1 MKDLIEA
8 LNRAH
13 ELDESSSEWFTKM
26 KSWLKET
33 GAEEEEFFWS
43 DYHDYVDDIYGRA
56 IEKVTE
62 DYEHINVEF
71 EFSTQAGRGMCQVFG
86 NDDDGS
92 GEYTWDF
99 RDDRDAVFEFVN
111 ESTSVEELFNSL
123 VDYLSGKVDCIQWE
137 DNDDYDDEEDFDE
150 ALNRAHKLD
159 ESNQDYR
166 WFFIGEFKTPERNYV
181 GLWSNLTSKLYVI
194 TSDNRIPAQDK
205 KNWMFETTDYNA
217 AKAKLDEIAPQK
229 KYPTGSEVTSL
240 SDIQQFA
247 GCDDFDWTDCTS
259 NLKRTEKQ
267 KVLNIV
273 TNNFTLPDG
282 IIRVEWPITAQR
294 IAETLRL
301 HYKNVEVDNNYRVGY
316 HKESAIF
323 YDTPIQGSLDE
334 AAFSGGMAGDNSAS
348 GGTIRGRGAST
359 QPGKNNYLNRMKSK
373 NPDLVDTMVI
383 KVSDIKPGMITQAGQ
398 VKEAESRNHN
408 SGVKKMYIMHTN
420 GYDGFW
426 GLDETM
432 DVMVDPENKSKPFA
446 GDYRALLK
454 MGLQES
460 AVKAHELDESLH
472 EGREKTVDEANVK
485 TAVCGV
491 LDAAVNTLGKN
502 ISYKLLAITLSKEI
516 RPVEWYARV
525 KFVPQGDI
533 LQRVDTSH
541 LDYRYGSREAN
552 NPECSVSLTIPS
564 NVTLNRSSLLD
575 QESKVVKTITDKYE
589 LSQARSSRQDDVDKI
604 LQSAKAIARKAG
616 LDARWDSSH
625 ERHGSLYLRVV
636 YPQEPDIVFDYGGYP
651 ERSLYADQN
660 GLSVYSDAAVTR
672 SPYVPYYKYSGSNDI
687 TAILDRFRMNVTDV
701 KDNLDELLSKLNTAK
716 ENLAYNKNEDNI
728 NRYIE
733 KVVVQSNIPGL
744 VGRYQAEYNRV
755 VFNSINLKSSVIISI
770 HYGCKIDDDSMVE
783 ETIKELKYYT
793 YAKLRKPP
801 KKIEI

>member
-13 ELDESSSEWFTKM
+13 QLDESSSEWFNKM
-26 KSWLKET
+26 KSWLNET

-166 WFFIGEFKTPERNYV
+166 WFSIGEFKTPERNYV

-217 AKAKLDEIAPQK
+217 AEAKLDEIAPQK

-334 AAFSGGMAGDNSAS
+334 
-348 GGTIRGRGAST
+348 
-359 QPGKNNYLNRMKSK
+359 
-373 NPDLVDTMVI
+373 
-383 KVSDIKPGMITQAGQ
+383 
-398 VKEAESRNHN
+398 
-408 SGVKKMYIMHTN
+408 
-420 GYDGFW
+420 
-426 GLDETM
+426 TM

-460 AVKAHELDESLH
+460 MDMAHELDESSSTVRVPSAIRDYVDAYCSAINKMPKYNENYWDRGTGGMFFMYSKKSSAYADRVMQGVCQNYDLTK
-472 EGREKTVDEANVK
+472 EQVDAVYEYVEFEAPTEWYDDPDVKNEFVKPETDKRSDAFSAYKKYLSGLCSEIRKKYGLNMFRTKNVGSLCQEDGLEAVVECQPGSYIPVLSIKLLSAGEKKLKQLKLTSDVTKDARTIVDLLSEYSNVAKSFWLEYDGFINRISQFVDSTQYMKSEGKNKSLWIKYSDGREKNYRLEILPTLMIISPELRSNTEAQLEVRFITPEKSNFPLS
-485 TAVCGV
+485 GYEF
-491 LDAAVNTLGKN
+491 DASQWSKN
-502 ISYKLLAITLSKEI
+502 KETKI
-516 RPVEWYARV
+516 YDA
-525 KFVPQGDI
+525 
-533 LQRVDTSH
+533 
-541 LDYRYGSREAN
+541 
-552 NPECSVSLTIPS
+552 S
-564 NVTLNRSSLLD
+564 NF
-575 QESKVVKTITDKYE
+575 
-589 LSQARSSRQDDVDKI
+589 
-604 LQSAKAIARKAG
+604 KAA
-616 LDARWDSSH
+616 
-625 ERHGSLYLRVV
+625 
-636 YPQEPDIVFDYGGYP
+636 F
-651 ERSLYADQN
+651 
-660 GLSVYSDAAVTR
+660 
-672 SPYVPYYKYSGSNDI
+672 NDI
-687 TAILDRFRMNVTDV
+687 KEFLTRYDV
-701 KDNLDELLSKLNTAK
+701 PTSQWLS
-716 ENLAYNKNEDNI
+716 
-728 NRYIE
+728 
-733 KVVVQSNIPGL
+733 
-744 VGRYQAEYNRV
+744 
-755 VFNSINLKSSVIISI
+755 
-770 HYGCKIDDDSMVE
+770 
-783 ETIKELKYYT
+783 
-793 YAKLRKPP
+793 
-801 KKIEI
+801 

>member
-13 ELDESSSEWFTKM
+13 QLDESSSEWFTKM
-26 KSWLKET
+26 KSWLKDT

-137 DNDDYDDEEDFDE
+137 DNNDYDDEEDFDE
-150 ALNRAHKLD
+150 ALNR
-159 ESNQDYR
+159 
-166 WFFIGEFKTPERNYV
+166 
-181 GLWSNLTSKLYVI
+181 
-194 TSDNRIPAQDK
+194 
-205 KNWMFETTDYNA
+205 
-217 AKAKLDEIAPQK
+217 
-229 KYPTGSEVTSL
+229 
-240 SDIQQFA
+240 
-247 GCDDFDWTDCTS
+247 
-259 NLKRTEKQ
+259 
-267 KVLNIV
+267 
-273 TNNFTLPDG
+273 
-282 IIRVEWPITAQR
+282 
-294 IAETLRL
+294 
-301 HYKNVEVDNNYRVGY
+301 
-316 HKESAIF
+316 
-323 YDTPIQGSLDE
+323 
-334 AAFSGGMAGDNSAS
+334 
-348 GGTIRGRGAST
+348 
-359 QPGKNNYLNRMKSK
+359 
-373 NPDLVDTMVI
+373 
-383 KVSDIKPGMITQAGQ
+383 
-398 VKEAESRNHN
+398 
-408 SGVKKMYIMHTN
+408 
-420 GYDGFW
+420 
-426 GLDETM
+426 
-432 DVMVDPENKSKPFA
+432 
-446 GDYRALLK
+446 
-454 MGLQES
+454 
-460 AVKAHELDESLH
+460 AHELDESLH

-491 LDAAVNTLGKN
+491 LDAAVNTLGRN
-502 ISYKLLAITLSKEI
+502 ISYKLLDITLSKEI
-516 RPVEWYARV
+516 RPVEWHAYV

-533 LQRVDTSH
+533 LQRVDTGH
-541 LDYRYGSREAN
+541 LDYRYGKREAN
-552 NPECSVSLTIPS
+552 DPECAVSLIIPS
-564 NVTLNRSSLLD
+564 NVTLDRSSLLD

-651 ERSLYADQN
+651 ERSLYAQHN
-660 GLSVYSDAAVTR
+660 GLSVYSDATADR
-672 SPYVPYYKYSGSNDI
+672 SPYVPYYKYSGSNDV

-701 KDNLDELLSKLNTAK
+701 KNNLDELLSKLNTAK
-716 ENLAYNKNEDNI
+716 ENVAYNKNADNI

-733 KVVVQSNIPGL
+733 KVVAQSNIPGL
-744 VGRYQAEYNRV
+744 VGHYSKEYNWV
-755 VFNSINLKSSVIISI
+755 TFNSINLKSSVIVEI
-770 HYGCKIDDDSMVE
+770 HPTCKIDDDSMVD
-783 ETIKELKYYT
+783 ETIKRLKNKT
-793 YAKLRKPP
+793 YAKLRKAP
-801 KKIEI
+801 KKIEV